1 MIRSAKSRF
10 DGYNRRRGKGFGKT
24 INFHGYVRNIAMD
37 LRQLPALNAIKA
49 FEAAARHESFSR
61 AADELFVTHGA
72 VSHQIRA
79 LEEELGV
86 RLFARDGKRVQLTDV
101 GRRYATQIR
110 SALTAIADATRQIRA
125 GDRERRLV
133 VSMLTSF
140 AARWV
145 TPRLGSFIEA
155 NPQWDLELLSTNA
168 LTDFARDD
176 VDVAIRFGFGRY
188 PGLHVELLLEE
199 IFFPACSPNFN
210 GGNLPKTPADLAS
223 VPLLR
228 SDDEL
233 WRPWFDAAGL
243 NDWPEPKRGVL
254 YQDSSNLLQA
264 AIDGQG
270 VALTRRSLAMH
281 EIAAGRL
288 VRLFD
293 VDGPSPWQ
301 YYFICTPQMLQ
312 TARVQAFRNWVFD
325 EVARFRLLFERAC
338 AERPGTG
345 RTADGLHVQ
354 P

>member
-1 MIRSAKSRF
+1 
-10 DGYNRRRGKGFGKT
+10 
-24 INFHGYVRNIAMD
+24 MD

-79 LEEELGV
+79 LEAELGV
-86 RLFARDGKRVQLTDV
+86 SLFARDGKRVRLTET
-101 GRRYATQIR
+101 GRRYATQVR
-110 SALTAIADATRQIRA
+110 SALLQLADATRAIRA
-125 GDRERRLV
+125 GDRDRRLV

-145 TPRLGSFIEA
+145 TPRIGSFIEA
-155 NPQWDLELLSTNA
+155 HPQWDLELLSTNV

-176 VDVAIRFGFGRY
+176 VDVAIRFGFGKY
-188 PGLHVELLLEE
+188 PGLHSELLLEE
-199 IFFPACSPNFN
+199 IFFPACAPNFN
-210 GGNLPKTPADLAS
+210 GGKLPQTPTDLAK

-243 NDWPEPKRGVL
+243 TDWPEPKRGVL

-264 AIDGQG
+264 AVDGQG

-301 YYFICTPQMLQ
+301 YYFICSPQMLE
-312 TARVQAFRNWVFD
+312 TERVKAFRDWVFD
-325 EVARFRLLFERAC
+325 EVARFRQLFDLAC
-338 AERPGTG
+338 AEGPAASARLAAEGVS
-345 RTADGLHVQ
+345 ADALRAT

>member
-1 MIRSAKSRF
+1 
-10 DGYNRRRGKGFGKT
+10 
-24 INFHGYVRNIAMD
+24 MD

-79 LEEELGV
+79 LEAELGV
-86 RLFARDGKRVQLTDV
+86 ALFARDGKRVRLTEV
-101 GRRYATQIR
+101 GRRYAAQVR
-110 SALTAIADATRQIRA
+110 AALTALADATRELRA

-145 TPRLGSFIEA
+145 TPRIGSFIEA
-155 NPQWDLELLSTNA
+155 HPQWDLELLSTNL

-176 VDVAIRFGFGRY
+176 VDAAIRFGFGKY
-188 PGLHVELLLEE
+188 PGLHAELLLEE
-199 IFFPACSPNFN
+199 IFFPACAPNFN
-210 GGNLPKTPADLAS
+210 GGNLPKVPADLAK

-243 NDWPEPKRGVL
+243 TEWPEPKRGVL

-281 EIAAGRL
+281 EVSSGRL

-301 YYFICTPQMLQ
+301 YYFICTPQSLQ
-312 TARVQAFRNWVFD
+312 TERVRAFRDWVFD
-325 EVARFRLLFERAC
+325 EVGRFKLLFDRAC
-338 AERPGTG
+338 SAGPQ
-345 RTADGLHVQ
+345 TAADALRVT

>member
-1 MIRSAKSRF
+1 
-10 DGYNRRRGKGFGKT
+10 
-24 INFHGYVRNIAMD
+24 MD

-61 AADELFVTHGA
+61 AADELYVTHGA

-86 RLFARDGKRVQLTDV
+86 KLFARDGKRVRLTDV
-101 GRRYATQIR
+101 GRRYAAQVR
-110 SALTAIADATRQIRA
+110 AALVSLAEATREIRA
-125 GDRERRLV
+125 GDRDRRLV
-133 VSMLTSF
+133 VSMLSSF

-145 TPRLGSFIEA
+145 TPRIGRFIEE

-176 VDVAIRFGFGRY
+176 VDCAIRFGYGNY
-188 PGLHVELLLEE
+188 PGLHAELLLEE
-199 IFFPACSPNFN
+199 VFFPACSPTFRD
-210 GGNLPKTPADLAS
+210 GNLPKAPADLAN

-228 SDDEL
+228 SDDEH
-233 WRPWFDAAGL
+233 WRIWFDAAGL

-281 EIAAGRL
+281 EVAAGRL

-293 VDGPSPWQ
+293 IDGPSPWQ
-301 YYFICTPQMLQ
+301 YYFICTPQLMQ
-312 TARVQAFRNWVFD
+312 TARVKAFRDWVFD
-325 EVARFRLLFERAC
+325 EVGRFRLLFEKACTENAMRASTDGGETRGRDALHARAAAAQ
-338 AERPGTG
+338 AE
-345 RTADGLHVQ
+345 H
-354 P
+354 

>member
-1 MIRSAKSRF
+1 
-10 DGYNRRRGKGFGKT
+10 
-24 INFHGYVRNIAMD
+24 MD

-79 LEEELGV
+79 LEAELGIA
-86 RLFARDGKRVQLTDV
+86 LFSRDGKRVQLTDV
-101 GRRYATQIR
+101 GRRYATQVR
-110 SALTAIADATRQIRA
+110 AALTALVDATQAIRG

-168 LTDFARDD
+168 LADFTRDD
-176 VDVAIRFGFGRY
+176 IDVAIRFGYGKY
-188 PGLHVELLLEE
+188 PGLHAELLLEE
-199 IFFPACSPNFN
+199 VFFPACSPTFN
-210 GGNLPKTPADLAS
+210 GGKLPKVPTDLAKF
-223 VPLLR
+223 PLLR

-254 YQDSSNLLQA
+254 YEDSSNLLQA
-264 AIDGQG
+264 AIEGQG
-270 VALTRRSLAMH
+270 TALTRRSLAMP
-281 EIAAGRL
+281 EVAAGRL

-293 VDGPSPWQ
+293 IDGPSPWQ
-301 YYFICTPQMLQ
+301 YYFLCQPQMLQ
-312 TARVQAFRNWVFD
+312 TARVMAFRNWVFE
-325 EVARFRLLFERAC
+325 EVRRFRQLFERAC
-338 AERPGTG
+338 QEGPQKAVKGGKTGKAEKAARPS
-345 RTADGLHVQ
+345 LQVE

>member
-1 MIRSAKSRF
+1 
-10 DGYNRRRGKGFGKT
+10 
-24 INFHGYVRNIAMD
+24 MD

-49 FEAAARHESFSR
+49 FEAASRHESFSR

-79 LEEELGV
+79 LEAELGIT
-86 RLFARDGKRVQLTDV
+86 LFARDGKRVRLTEV
-101 GRRYATQIR
+101 GRRYATQVR
-110 SALTAIADATRQIRA
+110 AALMALADATREVRA

-133 VSMLTSF
+133 VSMLSSF

-145 TPRLGSFIEA
+145 TPRIGSFIEA
-155 NPQWDLELLSTNA
+155 HPQWDLELLSTNS
-168 LTDFARDD
+168 LTDFTRDD
-176 VDVAIRFGFGRY
+176 VDAAIRFGFGKY
-188 PGLHVELLLEE
+188 SGLHAELLLEE
-199 IFFPACSPNFN
+199 IYFPACSPTFN
-210 GGNLPKTPADLAS
+210 GGNLPKTPADLARL
-223 VPLLR
+223 PLLR

-243 NDWPEPKRGVL
+243 TDWPEPKRGVM

-270 VALTRRSLAMH
+270 IALTRRSLAMP

-293 VDGPSPWQ
+293 VDSPSPWQ
-301 YYFICTPQMLQ
+301 YYFICPPHMMQ
-312 TARVQAFRNWVFD
+312 TERVRAFRDWVFE
-325 EVARFRLLFERAC
+325 EVGRFKQLYDLAC
-338 AERPGTG
+338 AAGPQTG
-345 RTADGLHVQ
+345 AQSVPQAGPKTAVDALHVS

>member
-1 MIRSAKSRF
+1 
-10 DGYNRRRGKGFGKT
+10 
-24 INFHGYVRNIAMD
+24 MD
-37 LRQLPALNAIKA
+37 LRQLPSLNAVRA

-79 LEEELGV
+79 LEAELGIT
-86 RLFARDGKRVQLTDV
+86 LFARDGKRVRLTDT
-101 GRRYATQIR
+101 GRRYATR
-110 SALTAIADATRQIRA
+110 VRTALMALADATREVRA

-133 VSMLTSF
+133 VSMLSSF

-145 TPRLGSFIEA
+145 TPRIGSFIEA
-155 NPQWDLELLSTNA
+155 HPQWDLELLSTNA
-168 LTDFARDD
+168 LTDF
-176 VDVAIRFGFGRY
+176 
-188 PGLHVELLLEE
+188 
-199 IFFPACSPNFN
+199 FPACAPNFN
-210 GGNLPKTPADLAS
+210 GGKLPQTPADLAK

-243 NDWPEPKRGVL
+243 SDWQEPKRGVL

-270 VALTRRSLAMH
+270 IALTRRSLAMH

-301 YYFICTPQMLQ
+301 YYFICPPQMLE
-312 TARVQAFRNWVFD
+312 TARVRAFRAWVFE
-325 EVARFRLLFERAC
+325 EVGRFKQLFERAC
-338 AERPGTG
+338 EVGPAGSASLA
-345 RTADGLHVQ
+345 ADALRVT

>member
-1 MIRSAKSRF
+1 
-10 DGYNRRRGKGFGKT
+10 
-24 INFHGYVRNIAMD
+24 MD

-79 LEEELGV
+79 LEAELGV
-86 RLFARDGKRVQLTDV
+86 ALFARDGKRVRLTDI
-101 GRRYATQIR
+101 GRRYAGQVRAALETLAEATQ
-110 SALTAIADATRQIRA
+110 AIRA

-133 VSMLTSF
+133 VSMLSSF

-145 TPRLGSFIEA
+145 TPRIGSFIEA

-168 LTDFARDD
+168 LADFARDD
-176 VDVAIRFGFGRY
+176 IDIAIRFGYGKY
-188 PGLHVELLLEE
+188 PGLHAELLLEE

-210 GGNLPKTPADLAS
+210 GGKLPKTPADLAN

-243 NDWPEPKRGVL
+243 NAWPEPKRGVL

-293 VDGPSPWQ
+293 IDGPSPWQ
-301 YYFICTPQMLQ
+301 YYFLCPVHTLH
-312 TARVQAFRNWVFD
+312 TERVQAFRQWVFD
-325 EVARFRLLFERAC
+325 EVGRFRLLFEQAC
-338 AERPGTG
+338 ALGPTITSTRISKGALQAG
-345 RTADGLHVQ
+345 R
-354 P
+354 

>member
-1 MIRSAKSRF
+1 
-10 DGYNRRRGKGFGKT
+10 
-24 INFHGYVRNIAMD
+24 MD
-37 LRQLPALNAIKA
+37 LRQLPALNAVKA

-86 RLFARDGKRVQLTDV
+86 KLFVRDGKRVRLTDV
-101 GRRYATQIR
+101 GRRYAAQVRT
-110 SALTAIADATRQIRA
+110 ALVSLAEATREIRA
-125 GDRERRLV
+125 GDRDRRLV
-133 VSMLTSF
+133 VSMLSSF

-145 TPRLGSFIEA
+145 TPRIGSFIEA

-176 VDVAIRFGFGRY
+176 VDAAIRFGYGNY
-188 PGLHVELLLEE
+188 PGLHTELLLEE
-199 IFFPACSPNFN
+199 VFFPACSPTFN
-210 GGNLPKTPADLAS
+210 GGNLPKTPADLAG
-223 VPLLR
+223 VALLR

-243 NDWPEPKRGVL
+243 TDWPEPKRGVL

-293 VDGPSPWQ
+293 IDAPSPWQ
-301 YYFICTPQMLQ
+301 YFFICPPQMLE
-312 TARVQAFRNWVFD
+312 TARVKAFRGWVFD
-325 EVARFRLLFERAC
+325 EVARFRKLFETVCTENAMRSAIQG
-338 AERPGTG
+338 AQGNKETQ
-345 RTADGLHVQ
+345 TAPDALHVQ
-354 P
+354 LPAAEQTER